1 MRRILVLGVTLLG
14 SISIALAQAD
24 TCPDL
29 VQEALDAAETLC
41 STTERNEACYGNVQI
56 DAELNDA
63 SLTFANQ
70 GDIIPLSAIETLKLA
85 GLNTDDGTWGV
96 ALLRVQADIP
106 DSIPGQNVTFL
117 LFGESEMENLTGTD
131 APMRAVYFK
140 SGVGSTECADAPDGL
155 LVQTPE
161 GVEEVHFN
169 INGAEVTLGS
179 TAFFQTRLNDEGK
192 PPSLTMSVLEGQG
205 SVTAYGVT
213 QPVFAGSW
221 VRVPIDENFNVSA
234 APNLP
239 KPYQFDTFDVLP
251 IDVLDEDFTIT
262 SSLTQEEIDDRLSE
276 LIITTPEEPVA
287 YTLSNT
293 LDTEVE
299 VTLPGGMT
307 VVLQPGETLTADL
320 YPGLHRAIAC
330 PADGACFNFVIEIP
344 QDGSAPE
351 IQEEITEDVTEEMNE
366 EVTQETVEETTEETT
381 VEDTEETTEQTTEET
396 TEEHSEETTEDTT
409 EGE

>member
-1 MRRILVLGVTLLG
+1 MRRIIVWGAALLG
-14 SISIALAQAD
+14 SVSIALAQVE
-24 TCPDL
+24 TCPVL
-29 VQEALDAAETLC
+29 VQEALTAAETLC
-41 STTERNEACYGNVQI
+41 SPTERNEACYGNVQI
-56 DAELNDA
+56 DVELNNTA
-63 SLTFANQ
+63 LPFANQ

-96 ALLRVQADIP
+96 ALLRVQANIP

-117 LFGESEMENLTGTD
+117 LFGESEMENLAGAD

-140 SGVGSTECADAPDGL
+140 SGVGSIDCADAPDGL

-213 QPVFAGSW
+213 QPVFEGSW
-221 VRVPIDENFNVSA
+221 VRIPIDENFNVSA

-251 IDVLDEDFTIT
+251 IGVLDRDFTIT
-262 SSLTQEEIDDRLSE
+262 SSLTQEQIDEKLSD
-276 LIITTPEEPVA
+276 LILMTPEAPIA
-287 YTLSNT
+287 YTFTNETDVTVHMIFPGSSDLVG
-293 LDTEVE
+293 VE
-299 VTLPGGMT
+299 
-307 VVLQPGETLTADL
+307 PGEDLTMDFF
-320 YPGLHRAIAC
+320 PGLHRIVVC
-330 PADGACFNFVIEIP
+330 QSTELCETLLIEIP
-344 QDGSAPE
+344 GESTESAITAE
-351 IQEEITEDVTEEMNE
+351 MFEEE
-366 EVTQETVEETTEETT
+366 
-381 VEDTEETTEQTTEET
+381 
-396 TEEHSEETTEDTT
+396 
-409 EGE
+409 

>member
-1 MRRILVLGVTLLG
+1 MRRIFVLGAALLG
-14 SISIALAQAD
+14 SVSIVLAQAE
-24 TCPDL
+24 TCPVL

-56 DAELNDA
+56 DVEINDD

-70 GDIIPLSAIETLKLA
+70 GDIIPLSAIEKLKLA

-96 ALLRVQADIP
+96 VLLRVQADIP

-117 LFGESEMENLTGTD
+117 LFGESEMENLTGAD

-213 QPVFAGSW
+213 QPVFEGSW
-221 VRVPIDENFNVSA
+221 VRIPIDENFNVAA

-251 IDVLDEDFTIT
+251 IGVLDRDFTIT
-262 SSLTQEEIDDRLSE
+262 TSLTQEQIDGKLSN
-276 LIITTPEEPVA
+276 LIITTPEAPIAHTFTNE
-287 YTLSNT
+287 T
-293 LDTEVE
+293 D
-299 VTLPGGMT
+299 VTVHMILPGSS
-307 VVLQPGETLTADL
+307 DL
-320 YPGLHRAIAC
+320 VAVDAGQNVTIDLFPGLHRVLAC
-330 PADGACFNFVIEIP
+330 QATELCETLLIEIP
-344 QDGSAPE
+344 GESTERA
-351 IQEEITEDVTEEMNE
+351 ITAEMF
-366 EVTQETVEETTEETT
+366 
-381 VEDTEETTEQTTEET
+381 
-396 TEEHSEETTEDTT
+396 